1 MIRKLLFQLSLVFSI
16 SCFSQMPV
24 LSDQATVSIFTCGRG
39 EQLYSTFGHTALR
52 IKDEINQL
60 DVVYNYGAFDFTT
73 ENFYFKFVKGDLQ
86 YFIVAT
92 SFQEF
97 IYEYQ
102 YDNREVIEQTL
113 ALSKEKK
120 QALFERLNASLFS
133 DERSYTYKFIDRNC
147 TTMVMEKVNQT
158 IGKPLIK
165 KVDDTN
171 VTYREVLYPY
181 FGNYFW
187 YNLGINIIFGAKTDQ
202 KAEQLFLPI
211 ELLHS
216 LDRAQL
222 NGKPLVIKK
231 QTLVPEVK
239 KEHSFSFVNS
249 IYFVALILVILLLIR
264 KTVVYKSYLF
274 VSGILGLFLC
284 VVGLYS
290 LHKEVLWNYNAL
302 LFNPLF
308 LLLPFIKKERL
319 KKLLWIC
326 FAMAAIYLIIIL
338 TKPFLVLMI
347 PFILTHLTMLVFLFK
362 RNQQNLLSAVK

>member
-1 MIRKLLFQLSLVFSI
+1 MAKKLLYFFCFLFSLNA
-16 SCFSQMPV
+16 FSQAPV
-24 LSDQATVSIFTCGRG
+24 LSENATVSVFTCGRG
-39 EQLYSTFGHTALR
+39 EQLYSTFGHTAIR
-52 IKDEINQL
+52 IKDEANQL
-60 DVVYNYGAFDFTT
+60 DVVYNYGAFDFNT

-113 ALSKEKK
+113 NFSKEKK

-133 DERSYTYKFIDRNC
+133 EERSYTYKFIDRNC
-147 TTMVMEKVNQT
+147 TTMVTDKINQT
-158 IGKPLIK
+158 IGALAIK
-165 KVDDTN
+165 KVDDTSI
-171 VTYREVLYPY
+171 TYREVLYPY

-216 LDRAQL
+216 LDKAQV
-222 NGKPLVIKK
+222 NGKPLVLKK

-239 KEHSFSFVNS
+239 KSHAFSFVNS
-249 IYFVALILVILLLIR
+249 IYFVALILLVLVVLR
-264 KTVVYKSYLF
+264 KTFVYKTYLF
-274 VSGILGLFLC
+274 IAGILGLFLC
-284 VVGLYS
+284 LVGLYS
-290 LHKEVLWNYNAL
+290 LHQEVLWNYNAL

-308 LLLPFIKKERL
+308 LVLPFFKNEKL

-326 FAMAAIYLIIIL
+326 FGLLAIYLIIIV
-338 TKPFLVLMI
+338 TKPYLVLMI
-347 PFILTHLTMLVFLFK
+347 PFIATHLVILY
-362 RNQQNLLSAVK
+362 QLLQTTKKV